1 MERFNHSSGY
11 EKDYS
16 CGLRNLELKFL
27 DGPPPK
33 RFANL
38 SERELNQLVEQR
50 HSALG
55 DRPKKKHKLV
65 CINLSRLVMYSG
77 SFRENFSAIWR
88 Q

>member
-55 DRPKKKHKLV
+55 DRPKKKQQTGLYQPFEV
-65 CINLSRLVMYSG
+65 SNV
-77 SFRENFSAIWR
+77 
-88 Q
+88 